1 MDAENHRLLLTS
13 SPAYSSFIETT
24 ENYTLQNQR
33 KCQVLFVYH
42 VPESRA
48 SPSSRV
54 HVPESH
60 VLESHVL
67 ESHVSES
74 HLPESHVSKSH
85 VPESHVAESH
95 VSESHVSESHVP
107 ESHVPESHVLE
118 SQVPSPSPHVAI
130 QLLVTAV
137 RRGKTNELCSIKN
150 TLSVE
155 LRRANSYLSLFF
167 VSLLLANLEGH
178 KCCHEC
184 LSKQSLE

>member
-1 MDAENHRLLLTS
+1 MSGVVCLSRPRVPCIPEFPRPRPRVPRPRVPRL
-13 SPAYSSFIETT
+13 
-24 ENYTLQNQR
+24 R
-33 KCQVLFVYH
+33 V
-42 VPESRA
+42 
-48 SPSSRV
+48 SPSRVPRLQV

-60 VLESHVL
+60 D
-67 ESHVSES
+67 
-74 HLPESHVSKSH
+74 PESHVS
-85 VPESHVAESH
+85 ESH

-107 ESHVPESHVLE
+107 ESHVLE
-118 SQVPSPSPHVAI
+118 SQVPVPT